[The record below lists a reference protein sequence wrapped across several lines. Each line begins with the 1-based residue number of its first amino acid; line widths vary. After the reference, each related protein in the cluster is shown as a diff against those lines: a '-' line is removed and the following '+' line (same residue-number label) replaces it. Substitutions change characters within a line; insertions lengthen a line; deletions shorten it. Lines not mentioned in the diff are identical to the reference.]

1 MPLRWGP
8 GPVFV
13 HESIAATRRWQLYGM
28 RSFFV
33 FSLLAALALVWLFV
47 CLEEGQ
53 PVASISIKKLAQ
65 GGEYFFY
72 AISTTQL
79 MVVLLAAPAATAG
92 AICLDRARGNL
103 THMLVTDLAN
113 GEIVL
118 GKLAARCLPVVALV
132 AATIPVL
139 ALAGLLGGVIFEAI
153 VSLTLIT
160 LALAIFGCSLALAI
174 SVRATKT
181 HEVLMAVYGVESLWI
196 LSPLVWELLSSTH
209 VFPGVPGWLVAINP
223 FILAWA
229 PYAWP
234 NYVSVEWLAG
244 AVGGLMMLS
253 VGLVAYA
260 VLRLR
265 AEATRGSGS
274 RASRSATWLGR
285 VNARLFWWRPR
296 PSLDKDPVLWREWR
310 RGRPS
315 RLSAVVWSLFVAI
328 SIAGMATGIVTIID
342 DYEDGSQFLM
352 FVSGFHATFGLLL
365 VSLFSPT
372 VLAEERV
379 RGSLDV
385 LLTSPVSTDR
395 IVMAKWRG
403 AYRVVPALAIL
414 PAIGCLIIAAGAENH
429 SLPTRLNQ
437 PAPAPFDT
445 VDYVAYACIPV
456 ALLLAQGAVVT
467 SVGLALAT
475 WIRRV
480 GRAVAVSVTCCAFF
494 AFGWIICLELAIPVL
509 QALGLTPANDPAA
522 AEFIVEVLA
531 TACPLGGQMM
541 TFTTSSWPSGQS
553 RLAFYVGQ
561 VIVLLA
567 TIGFALVVL
576 ALTLLTFDRCVG
588 RVRERPRRAPRPPR
602 RATGSPAPH
611 VRPADGIV
619 PLSPRPI
626 SVT

>member
-1 MPLRWGP
+1 M
-8 GPVFV
+8 
-13 HESIAATRRWQLYGM
+13 AALWLAP
-28 RSFFV
+28 FFV
-33 FSLLAALALVWLFV
+33 FSLLAALVLVWLLV
-47 CLEEGQ
+47 CVEEGR
-53 PVASISIKKLAQ
+53 PVGSISIKQLAQ

-72 AISTTQL
+72 AISPTQL
-79 MVVLLAAPAATAG
+79 IVVLLAAPAATAG

-103 THMLVTDLAN
+103 THMLVTDLADV
-113 GEIVL
+113 EIVL
-118 GKLAARCLPVVALV
+118 GKLAARFLPVLALV

-196 LSPLVWELLSSTH
+196 LGPLVWELLSDTGVLS
-209 VFPGVPGWLVAINP
+209 GVPSWYVAINP
-223 FILAWA
+223 FVLAWA

-234 NYVSVEWLAG
+234 NYVSVEWIACAL
-244 AVGGLMMLS
+244 GGIMVLS

-265 AEATRGSGS
+265 ADAARGSGS
-274 RASRSATWLGR
+274 RASRFTSWLGR

-296 PSLDKDPVLWREWR
+296 PSLDQDPVLWREWR

-315 RLSAVVWSLFVAI
+315 RLAVVVWGLFVAL
-328 SIAGMATGIVTIID
+328 SIAGMATGMMTIVD
-342 DYEDGSQFLM
+342 DYENGCEFLIL
-352 FVSGFHATFGLLL
+352 VSGIHATFGLLL
-365 VSLFSPT
+365 LSLFSPT
-372 VLAEERV
+372 VLAEERA

-385 LLTSPVSTDR
+385 LMTTPLSTDH

-414 PAIGCLIIAAGAENH
+414 PAIGCLLTAAGAVNH
-429 SLPTRLNQ
+429 ALPGRINRPV
-437 PAPAPFDT
+437 PAPLDA
-445 VDYVAYACIPV
+445 VDYVAYVSIPV
-456 ALLLAQGAVVT
+456 AMLLAQGAVVT

-494 AFGWIICLELAIPVL
+494 AFGWIIIVELGTPVL
-509 QALGLTPANDPAA
+509 EWLGFVPANNRGAA
-522 AEFIVEVLA
+522 QFIVEVLA
-531 TACPLGGQMM
+531 TACPAGGQIL
-541 TFTTSSWPSGQS
+541 TFTTSSWPPGQS
-553 RLAFYVGQ
+553 RLAFYIGQ

-567 TIGFALVVL
+567 TIGFALVIL
-576 ALTLLTFDRCVG
+576 ALTLATFDRCAG
-588 RVRERPRRAPRPPR
+588 RSPERPRRAPRPPR
-602 RATGSPAPH
+602 RTTRPPAPH
-611 VRPADGIV
+611 VRPADGRI